1 MSLSGIFYDKESA
14 DKPGRPG
21 RSAAVLPPFC
31 RRSAAVRA
39 AELRSSPPRLLVVLP
54 PPPPLSF
61 CPAFLAPRYL

>member
-1 MSLSGIFYDKESA
+1 MLLSGIFYDKESA

-21 RSAAVLPPFC
+21 
-31 RRSAAVRA
+31 RSAAVRA